1 MDKIIIQR
9 MLKKKENPDTIEF
22 NTNSKTI
29 TIGNLMMMMMIR
41 WDVKEKTLISIKQDI
56 SIESGK
62 TTIAHVSRISKLL
75 S

>member
-1 MDKIIIQR
+1 
-9 MLKKKENPDTIEF
+9 
-22 NTNSKTI
+22 
-29 TIGNLMMMMMIR
+29 MMMMMIR